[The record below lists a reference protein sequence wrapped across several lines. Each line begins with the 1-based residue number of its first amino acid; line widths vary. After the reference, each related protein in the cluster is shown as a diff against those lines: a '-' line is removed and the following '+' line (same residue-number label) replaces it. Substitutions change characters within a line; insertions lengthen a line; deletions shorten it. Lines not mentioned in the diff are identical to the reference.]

1 MAGCVIIKTSHF
13 SWSEKGF
20 TSVSSVFF
28 SLFSFIM
35 LFHRLLVMFQF
46 VLVVWYGFVIRFWC
60 FLFVFVVFTLI
71 SKFCCPYGLVWNPPP
86 ILLNHTAGSRIK

>member
-13 SWSEKGF
+13 SWSEKSF

-46 VLVVWYGFVIRFWC
+46 VLVVWYGFVIRFW
-60 FLFVFVVFTLI
+60 FF
-71 SKFCCPYGLVWNPPP
+71 
-86 ILLNHTAGSRIK
+86 